1 MSGAYPCPIDDN
13 VTVVEIPFTD
23 EVVMD
28 LRKRA
33 GDTLNEDT
41 HAFAVWGEAVE
52 DLGPIIFLN
61 ESIRSAD
68 WFTEPHLSAI
78 FAHELGHINL
88 NTAVEQE
95 AERWGVELL
104 ASKGMREAARLL
116 LDRGVLD
123 DEACKSLRA
132 TVL

>member
-1 MSGAYPCPIDDN
+1 MTDAYPCPIDES

-23 EVVMD
+23 EVVRD
-28 LRKRA
+28 LRRRA

-41 HAFAVWGEAVE
+41 LAFAVWGEAVE

-68 WFTEPHLSAI
+68 WFTDSHLSAI
-78 FAHELGHINL
+78 FAHELGHIHL
-88 NTAVEQE
+88 NTAVETE

-104 ASKGMREAARLL
+104 SRNGMREAARLL
-116 LDRGVLD
+116 LSRGVLD
-123 DEACKSLRA
+123 EEDCKSLREM
-132 TVL
+132 VL

>member
-1 MSGAYPCPIDDN
+1 MTDAYPCPIDES

-23 EVVMD
+23 EVMRD
-28 LRKRA
+28 LRRRA

-41 HAFAVWGEAVE
+41 LAFAVWGEAVE

-61 ESIRSAD
+61 ESIRSEG
-68 WFTEPHLSAI
+68 WFTDSHLSAI
-78 FAHELGHINL
+78 FAHELGHIHL
-88 NTAVEQE
+88 NTAVETE

-104 ASKGMREAARLL
+104 SRKGMREAAHLL
-116 LDRGVLD
+116 LERGVLD
-123 DEACKSLRA
+123 DEDYKLLIE